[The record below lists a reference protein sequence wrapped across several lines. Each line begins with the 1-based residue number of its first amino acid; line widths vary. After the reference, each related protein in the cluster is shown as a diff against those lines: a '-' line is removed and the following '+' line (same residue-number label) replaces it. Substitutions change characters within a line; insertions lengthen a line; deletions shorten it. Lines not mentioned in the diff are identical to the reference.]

1 MDQPGKGCQ
10 SCSWSAEQGKL
21 IFPCPRACLRI
32 WSRETSS
39 AVPSRTSLLIS
50 VLRPNLVTNYGIPPE
65 LQLKKLQGHN
75 KSAIDLSNASPA
87 HGHKDI
93 PRSTSHVMVTTRYSD
108 QQEFKSRKKL
118 CDSSQVMGPTNIKM
132 IHQNSLRHIESSL
145 DRLGLS
151 SPTHD

>member
-1 MDQPGKGCQ
+1 M
-10 SCSWSAEQGKL
+10 
-21 IFPCPRACLRI
+21 
-32 WSRETSS
+32 
-39 AVPSRTSLLIS
+39 
-50 VLRPNLVTNYGIPPE
+50 TNYGIPPE

-75 KSAIDLSNASPA
+75 KSAIDLSNANPA

-93 PRSTSHVMVTTRYSD
+93 PRSTSHIMVTTRYSD

-118 CDSSQVMGPTNIKM
+118 CDSTQAMGPTNIKM

-151 SPTHD
+151 SPTHDQRVVSATKRTYYAPTSFNQQVQVYQGHISYKNKEN